1 MAESAKF
8 TIGGEEIDV
17 PALCFLD
24 LEELEPKIKKLGP
37 NIPWMEYSHLV
48 LEIVSHQLKVDYA
61 EIAAK
66 CTGKEAMLLAVPMNE
81 LLQVSG
87 FGAPGEA
94 EATME
99 SPGTGTSTS
108 SSPNLPPTE
117 SSVETSTQ

>member
-1 MAESAKF
+1 MFPRLRGIGAEDQEAR
-8 TIGGEEIDV
+8 
-17 PALCFLD
+17 A
-24 LEELEPKIKKLGP
+24 
-37 NIPWMEYSHLV
+37 EYSVDGILHLV